1 MDTEALDEEFV
12 DQVELTI
19 ITITP
24 TLSLQKNTFHVYYY
38 CFSLM
43 IYADK
48 TFQTRSFKD
57 STFVF
62 VISYYG
68 KHRN

>member
-24 TLSLQKNTFHVYYY
+24 TLSLQKIPFMYIIIALV
-38 CFSLM
+38 
-43 IYADK
+43 
-48 TFQTRSFKD
+48 
-57 STFVF
+57 
-62 VISYYG
+62 
-68 KHRN
+68 